1 MNMHFRFIIEE
12 IRHSGKQSVTFILC
26 VALSLATLTAL
37 NSFKRNVYQSLVG
50 EARIL
55 HGADI
60 VIHSH
65 HPISESVIRE
75 VDQYQQENRLSSL
88 KTYEFYSVVRPD
100 DKETSLFSSIKV
112 VDSGY
117 PHYGTVKLLS
127 GRDLQQVLQPGK
139 IVVAQALLDRLGVTT
154 GSYLH
159 IGNAVLE
166 ISDVVLYESA
176 RPVAFFSFGPRI
188 FVSSSDIDKLGLMG
202 MGSRAEYEI
211 LLKINSLE
219 EVGSIHRQI
228 KQRALSGQERV
239 ETAQEARSGI
249 KRFFDNLLFFLSF
262 ISIFT
267 LLLSGIGMQGALSA
281 MFRQKQKTIAVV
293 KALGSSYR
301 FLLGHY
307 LAIVLLLGF
316 TGSVCGLVM
325 GTAIKQFFPLLF
337 HELLPDN
344 IGLALSLYDIA
355 QSLSIGLIV
364 VTLFTFLP
372 LYQLSQVKPVEI
384 FRSEKP
390 LRSPNKTRYII
401 MGLGGLF
408 LLLLVV
414 KQLEDVK
421 TGIIFSAGLL
431 TVIAVITFVTMLIL
445 KLIRRI
451 PVSNLALRQA
461 MRSLFRTGNATRSII
476 VTLTSALTVLLTIF
490 LLKLNLFAT
499 FVDSYPED
507 APNLFC
513 LDIQKDQK
521 DLFYSLVGSSDPL
534 FPVIRARLLSV
545 NGTPIDQELEKKRK
559 SDNLGR
565 EFNLTYREDLL
576 KDEIIVKGDAL
587 FGSGDMEEGVV
598 PVSILDTIGDIGKF
612 SINDR
617 LLFNIQGVQID
628 AQVVSIRTRTQSKL
642 SPFFYFVF
650 EPQVLESAPQTLFA
664 ALHVQKEL
672 IPEMITTIVTKMP
685 HVSTINVSEL
695 ALQFGALLS
704 RLSGVI
710 TFFASFSIAAGCLIL
725 VSSIFAT
732 HMERVKE
739 VVFYK
744 VLGGKSRFVF
754 LVVTYENMIVGV
766 ISSIMALV
774 LANISC
780 WLLCKYVFEITY
792 QSYFQLMVITILLTV
807 LMVVG
812 IALVSSM
819 RIIKKKPVTY
829 LRQYNGA

>member
-1 MNMHFRFIIEE
+1 MNVHVRFIFQE
-12 IRHSGKQSVTFILC
+12 IRHSGKQAVTFVLC

-50 EARIL
+50 EARTL

-60 VIHSH
+60 LIHSH
-65 HPISESVIRE
+65 QPISEPLTQAVE
-75 VDQYQQENRLSSL
+75 QYEQDNRLSSL
-88 KTYEFYSVVRPD
+88 RTYEFYSVVRPV

-117 PHYGTVKLLS
+117 PHYGSVKLLS
-127 GRDLQQVLQPGK
+127 GRDLQQALQPGK
-139 IVVAQALLDRLGVTT
+139 IVVAQELLDRLGVALGTN
-154 GSYLH
+154 LH
-159 IGNAVLE
+159 IGSTVLQ
-166 ISDVVLYESA
+166 ISDVVLSESA
-176 RPVAFFSFGPRI
+176 RPVAFFSFGPRV
-188 FVSSSDIDKLGLMG
+188 FVSSGDIDKLGLMG
-202 MGSRAEYEI
+202 KGSRAEYEI
-211 LLKINSLE
+211 LLKINNLE
-219 EVGSIHRQI
+219 DLTFIHQQLE
-228 KQRALSGQERV
+228 QRASQGQERV
-239 ETAQEARSGI
+239 ETAENARSGI

-281 MFRQKQKTIAVV
+281 MFRQKQKTIAVA
-293 KALGSSYR
+293 KALGSTYR

-307 LAIVLLLGF
+307 LVIVLILGF
-316 TGSVCGLVM
+316 SGSVCGLIL
-325 GTAIKQFFPLLF
+325 GTGIKQFFPVLF

-344 IGLALSLYDIA
+344 ISLSL
-355 QSLSIGLIV
+355 SLFDVAESLILGLIV

-372 LYQLSQVKPVEI
+372 LYQLSGVKPVEI

-390 LRSPNKTRYII
+390 LRSSNKTRYII
-401 MGLGGLF
+401 MSLGGLF

-414 KQLEDVK
+414 RQLEDVK

-431 TVIAVITFVTMLIL
+431 SVIVVITFVTMLVL
-445 KLIRRI
+445 KLIRR
-451 PVSNLALRQA
+451 VSVSHLALRQA
-461 MRSLFRTGNATRSII
+461 IRSLFRTGNATRSII
-476 VTLTSALTVLLTIF
+476 VTLTSALSVLLTIF

-521 DLFYSLVGSSDPL
+521 ELFYSLVDSSAPL
-534 FPVIRARLLSV
+534 FPVIRARLLSI
-545 NGTPIDQELEKKRK
+545 NGTPIDREQERNRK

-565 EFNLTYREDLL
+565 EFNLTYRDHLL
-576 KDEIIVKGDAL
+576 KDELIVKGDSL
-587 FGSGDMEEGVV
+587 FSNKDMPPGVV
-598 PVSILDTIGDIGKF
+598 AVSILDTIGDIGRF
-612 SINDR
+612 SIDDR

-628 AQVVSIRTRTQSKL
+628 AQIVSIRSRNQSKV

-672 IPEMITTIVTKMP
+672 IPELITRIVTKMP
-685 HVSTINVSEL
+685 HVSTINVSEM
-695 ALQFGALLS
+695 ALQFGAVVN

-725 VSSIFAT
+725 ISAIFAT
-732 HMERVKE
+732 HMERLKE

-744 VLGGKSRFVF
+744 VLGGKSFFVF
-754 LVVTYENMIVGV
+754 LVVTFENMIVGI
-766 ISSIMALV
+766 ISSCMALV
-774 LANISC
+774 LANISS

-792 QSYFQLMVITILLTV
+792 RSHLYLTIITVLLTV
-807 LMVVG
+807 LVVVG
-812 IALVSSM
+812 IALVSSI
-819 RIIKKKPVTY
+819 RIIRQKPAVY